1 MSVIHTSRPTI
12 GFRATSLSQ
21 NPLPVGVRGGVK
33 IKALEFR
40 SIRASESALA
50 TVSWSQWGL
59 ESALAASWSQ

>member
-1 MSVIHTSRPTI
+1 MSLIHTSRPTI

-40 SIRASESALA
+40 SIRASELA
-50 TVSWSQWGL
+50 T
-59 ESALAASWSQ
+59 ASWSQ